1 MRRIENQAVQI
12 WILPG
17 AVWFALLILLTATV
31 GSAYIPLGAF
41 NTVIN
46 MLIAAA
52 KVALI
57 LLFFMK
63 LRSSSPMIRLT
74 SLAGL
79 FWLTFMFALTAG
91 DYLTRQ
97 NVH

>member
-1 MRRIENQAVQI
+1 MA
-12 WILPG
+12 
-17 AVWFALLILLTATV
+17 
-31 GSAYIPLGAF
+31 
-41 NTVIN
+41 
-46 MLIAAA
+46 IAAA

-63 LRSSSPMIRLT
+63 LRSSSALVRLA

-79 FWLTFMFALTAG
+79 FWLVFMFALTAG

-97 NVH
+97 